1 MAEAHPRL
9 ALERHGRFAAL
20 VLAAPPR
27 NATDRALFQELS
39 VLTREVL
46 PGLDVD
52 GLVVRGAGRHFSSGA
67 DLDELRRSGASA
79 DIEPALLADAQ
90 ALHEIESLPYPTVAA
105 IDGACL
111 GSGLELAL
119 ACRFRLATPSALL
132 GLPESTF
139 GLLPGCGGTVRLTEV
154 VGAQKAIELVLTG
167 ALLGAEDARS
177 AGLVDALVPRSEL
190 QAAAERLCARAR
202 A

>member
-1 MAEAHPRL
+1 MAEARPRL
-9 ALERHGRFAAL
+9 ALERHGRFGAL
-20 VLAAPPR
+20 VLDAPPR

-39 VLTREVL
+39 VLTRDVL

-67 DLDELRRSGASA
+67 DLDELRRSGDLT

-90 ALHEIESLPYPTVAA
+90 ALHALESLPYPTVAA

-119 ACRFRLATPSALL
+119 ACRFRVATPSALL

-139 GLLPGCGGTVRLTEV
+139 GLMPGCGGTVRLTGL
-154 VGAQKAIELVLTG
+154 VGASRAIELVLSG
-167 ALLGAEDARS
+167 ALLSAEDARA
-177 AGLVDALVPRSEL
+177 AGLVDVLVPRAEL
-190 QAAAERLCARAR
+190 QAAAERLCARAH